1 MYFNQNVRMNGKEGI
16 TDLVR
21 GDDPCLPYM
30 KKMPSF
36 FKKVLKFLR
45 NIPSFFEN
53 LKVFLHTPNYIRWH
67 KPAHIYT

>member
-1 MYFNQNVRMNGKEGI
+1 
-16 TDLVR
+16 
-21 GDDPCLPYM
+21 M

-53 LKVFLHTPNYIRWH
+53 LKVFLQHS
-67 KPAHIYT
+67 A

>member
-1 MYFNQNVRMNGKEGI
+1 M
-16 TDLVR
+16 
-21 GDDPCLPYM
+21 PYM